1 MKKAAADN
9 RRILFTPPREVR
21 TWLEERAAYH
31 GGTMSQEV
39 NRSIRERMERERAA
53 AKDRATGTAGRP

>member
-1 MKKAAADN
+1 MKAAADSK
-9 RRILFTPPREVR
+9 RILFTPPSEVR
-21 TWLEERAAYH
+21 AWLEERAAYH

-53 AKDRATGTAGRP
+53 IKDRNSGAAGRP